1 MKLHEDKTLFTQLLN
16 FAANALNIRPEFIEK
31 DYWLTRALQRM
42 AQNKNTEKV
51 VFKGGTSLSKAYRL
65 TNRFSEDIDIA
76 VIDADSFSGNQLK
89 MLIKRLAKDMAS
101 DLEEKVVQG
110 ITSKGSRFYKAI
122 YQYQNL
128 VAPTLSAVKTGQLL
142 IEINTYANP
151 YPYVKQEI
159 SSFMADYFTTIN
171 RQDMIEQYEL
181 KPFLINVLDKRRT
194 IIEKLVSLIR
204 FSFENDIQK
213 ALASKIRHFYDLYY
227 LANDVQCSEY
237 INSADFQKD
246 LSELLINDQQEF
258 DRPSGWQTKTIEDSP
273 LFTEFSALWTGL
285 SSAYQNELEPLA
297 FSEIPDEKLVAE
309 SFMKIIEK
317 LLIRTCIEAG
327 CPTGGVVLDPFMGA
341 GTTAVVAKEL
351 ERNFIGIE
359 LNSDY
364 IRLAEERLGSV

>member
-159 SSFMADYFTTIN
+159 SSFVADYFTAIN

-309 SFMKIIEK
+309 SFTKIIEK
-317 LLIRTCIEAG
+317 L
-327 CPTGGVVLDPFMGA
+327 
-341 GTTAVVAKEL
+341 
-351 ERNFIGIE
+351 
-359 LNSDY
+359 
-364 IRLAEERLGSV
+364 